1 MIKLAKM
8 SQNKKAI
15 VSVTNDLYTDQ
26 RVHKVC
32 LFLESQGFSV
42 VLVGRKRKSSKELP
56 LRSYQ
61 TKRFNLFFEKGAKFY
76 AEYNFRLFWYL
87 MFKKVDV
94 LVANDLDTL
103 LANYL
108 ASKFK
113 PTSRLVY
120 DSHEYFTEVP
130 ELIHRKKVKQIWEAI
145 EGWIF
150 PKLKTIYTV
159 NNSIAKLYADKYQKE
174 IKIVRNIAPR
184 WESNNLKSKQ
194 ELGIPENKK
203 LIVLQGAGINI
214 DRGAEE
220 AVQAMKWVENA
231 VLMIVGDGDVVH
243 QLKKYVIDNQL
254 DLKVLFFDKHP
265 YNEMMNFTYYA
276 DLGLTLDKPT
286 NINYR
291 YSLPN
296 KVFDYIQAETPIL
309 ATNLIEISRIVEEFK
324 VGEVINEFTP
334 ENLAFVLNSLLNDE
348 SRLTVF
354 KENCSKAAKVLNWEN
369 EMQVLKEIY
378 LSID

>member
-1 MIKLAKM
+1 M
-8 SQNKKAI
+8 SKQKKAI

-42 VLVGRKRKSSKELP
+42 ILVGRKLKSSVEL
-56 LRSYQ
+56 Q
-61 TKRFNLFFEKGAKFY
+61 TRTYSIKRFNLFFDKGAKFY

-87 MFKKVDV
+87 IFRKVDV

-103 LANYL
+103 LANYSV
-108 ASKFK
+108 SKFK
-113 PTSRLVY
+113 PFSRLVY

-130 ELIHRKKVKQIWEAI
+130 ELIHRKKVKQIWETI
-145 EGWIF
+145 EAWIF

-159 NNSIAKLYADKYQKE
+159 NSSIAKLYADKYQKE
-174 IKIVRNIAPR
+174 IKVVRNISPS
-184 WESNNLKSKQ
+184 WEPVNLKSKK
-194 ELGIPENKK
+194 ELGIPENKN
-203 LIVLQGAGINI
+203 LIILQGAGINI

-220 AVQAMKWVENA
+220 AVQAMKSVENT
-231 VLMIVGDGDVVH
+231 VLMIVGDGDVVF
-243 QLKKYVIDNQL
+243 QLKTYVIDNQL
-254 DLKVLFFDKHP
+254 VDKVLFFDKRP

-296 KVFDYIQAETPIL
+296 KVFDYIQAETPIIG
-309 ATNLIEISRIVEEFK
+309 TNLIEISKILSEYG
-324 VGEVINEFTP
+324 VGEIIEEFTP
-334 ENLAFVLNSLLNDE
+334 ENLALLINSIFSSE
-348 SRLTVF
+348 SKIANL
-354 KENCSKAAKVLNWEN
+354 KANCSKARKVLNWES
-369 EMQVLKEIY
+369 EIEILKEIY
-378 LSID
+378 SSID

>member
-1 MIKLAKM
+1 M
-8 SQNKKAI
+8 SKQKKAI

-42 VLVGRKRKSSKELP
+42 ILVGRKLKSSKILEP
-56 LRSYQ
+56 RTYK
-61 TKRFNLFFEKGAKFY
+61 TKRFNLFFDKGAKFY

-87 MFKKVDV
+87 IFRKVDV

-103 LANYL
+103 LANYSV
-108 ASKFK
+108 SKFK
-113 PTSRLVY
+113 PFSRLVY

-130 ELIHRKKVKQIWEAI
+130 ELIHRKKVKQIWETI
-145 EGWIF
+145 EAWIF

-159 NNSIAKLYADKYQKE
+159 NSSIAKLYADKYQKE
-174 IKIVRNIAPR
+174 IKVVRNISPS
-184 WESNNLKSKQ
+184 WEPVNLKSKK
-194 ELGIPENKK
+194 ELGIPENKN
-203 LIVLQGAGINI
+203 LIILQGAGINI

-220 AVQAMKWVENA
+220 AVQAMKSVENT
-231 VLMIVGDGDVVH
+231 VLMIVGDGDVVF
-243 QLKKYVIDNQL
+243 QLKTYVIDNQL
-254 DLKVLFFDKHP
+254 VDKVLFFDKRP

-296 KVFDYIQAETPIL
+296 KVFDYIQAETPIIG
-309 ATNLIEISRIVEEFK
+309 TNLIEISKILSEYG
-324 VGEVINEFTP
+324 VGEIIEEFTP
-334 ENLAFVLNSLLNDE
+334 ENLALLINSIFSSE
-348 SRLTVF
+348 SKLVNL
-354 KENCSKAAKVLNWEN
+354 KANCSKARKVLNWES
-369 EMQVLKEIY
+369 EIEILKEIY
-378 LSID
+378 SSID

>member
-1 MIKLAKM
+1 MTK
-8 SQNKKAI
+8 QKKAI

-42 VLVGRKRKSSKELP
+42 LLVGRKRKSSKVLEP
-56 LRSYQ
+56 RTYK
-61 TKRFNLFFEKGAKFY
+61 TKRVNLFFDKGAKFY

-87 MFKKVDV
+87 IFRKVDV

-103 LANYL
+103 LANYSV
-108 ASKFK
+108 SKFK
-113 PTSRLVY
+113 PFSRLVY

-130 ELIHRKKVKQIWEAI
+130 ELIHRKKVKQIWETI
-145 EGWIF
+145 EAWIF

-174 IKIVRNIAPR
+174 IKVVRNISPT
-184 WESNNLKSKQ
+184 WEPNNLKSKQ

-203 LIVLQGAGINI
+203 LIILQGAGINI

-220 AVQAMKWVENA
+220 AVQAMKLVENT
-231 VLMIVGDGDVVH
+231 VLMIVGDGDVVF
-243 QLKKYVIDNQL
+243 QLKTYVIDNQL
-254 DLKVLFFDKHP
+254 DDKVLFFDKRP

-276 DLGLTLDKPT
+276 DLGLTLDKST

-296 KVFDYIQAETPIL
+296 KVFDYIQAETPIIG
-309 ATNLIEISRIVEEFK
+309 TNLIEISKILSEYG
-324 VGEVINEFTP
+324 VGEIIEEFTP
-334 ENLAFVLNSLLNDE
+334 ENLALLINSLLSNDGK
-348 SRLTVF
+348 LTDLKV
-354 KENCSKAAKVLNWEN
+354 NCSKARIVLNWES
-369 EMQVLKEIY
+369 EIEILKEIY
-378 LSID
+378 SFID

>member
-1 MIKLAKM
+1 MTK
-8 SQNKKAI
+8 QKKAI

-42 VLVGRKRKSSKELP
+42 ILVGRKLKSSKILEP
-56 LRSYQ
+56 RTYK
-61 TKRFNLFFEKGAKFY
+61 TKRFNLFFDKGAKFY

-87 MFKKVDV
+87 IFRKVDV

-103 LANYL
+103 LANYSV
-108 ASKFK
+108 SKFK
-113 PTSRLVY
+113 PFSRLVY

-130 ELIHRKKVKQIWEAI
+130 ELIHRKKVKQIWETI
-145 EGWIF
+145 EAWIF

-159 NNSIAKLYADKYQKE
+159 NSSIAKLYADKYQKE
-174 IKIVRNIAPR
+174 IKVVRNISPS
-184 WESNNLKSKQ
+184 WEPVNLKSKK
-194 ELGIPENKK
+194 ELGIPENKN
-203 LIVLQGAGINI
+203 LIILQGAGINI

-220 AVQAMKWVENA
+220 AIQAMTLVENT
-231 VLMIVGDGDVVH
+231 VLMIVGDGDVVF
-243 QLKKYVIDNQL
+243 QLKTYIIDNQL
-254 DLKVLFFDKHP
+254 VDKVLFFDKRP

-296 KVFDYIQAETPIL
+296 KVFDYIQAETPIIG
-309 ATNLIEISRIVEEFK
+309 TNLIEISKILSEYG
-324 VGEVINEFTP
+324 VGEIIEEFTP
-334 ENLAFVLNSLLNDE
+334 ENLALLINSIFSSE
-348 SRLTVF
+348 SKLANL
-354 KENCSKAAKVLNWEN
+354 KANCSKARKVLNWES
-369 EMQVLKEIY
+369 EIEILKEIY
-378 LSID
+378 SSID

>member
-1 MIKLAKM
+1 MTK
-8 SQNKKAI
+8 QKKAI

-42 VLVGRKRKSSKELP
+42 LLVGRKRKSSKVLEP
-56 LRSYQ
+56 RTYK
-61 TKRFNLFFEKGAKFY
+61 TKRVNLFFDKGAKFY

-87 MFKKVDV
+87 IFRKVDV

-103 LANYL
+103 LANYSV
-108 ASKFK
+108 SKFK
-113 PTSRLVY
+113 PFSRLVY

-130 ELIHRKKVKQIWEAI
+130 ELIHRKKVKQIWETI
-145 EGWIF
+145 EAWIF

-174 IKIVRNIAPR
+174 IKVVRNISPT
-184 WESNNLKSKQ
+184 WEPNNLKSKQ

-203 LIVLQGAGINI
+203 LIILQGAGINI

-220 AVQAMKWVENA
+220 AVQAMKLVENT
-231 VLMIVGDGDVVH
+231 VLMIVGDGDVVF
-243 QLKKYVIDNQL
+243 QLKTYVIDNQL
-254 DLKVLFFDKHP
+254 DDKVLFFDKRP

-276 DLGLTLDKPT
+276 DLGLTLDKST

-296 KVFDYIQAETPIL
+296 KVFDYIQAETPIIG
-309 ATNLIEISRIVEEFK
+309 TNLIEISKILSEYG
-324 VGEVINEFTP
+324 VGEIIEEFTP
-334 ENLAFVLNSLLNDE
+334 ENLALLINSLLNNDGK
-348 SRLTVF
+348 LTDLKV
-354 KENCSKAAKVLNWEN
+354 NCSKARIVLNWES
-369 EMQVLKEIY
+369 EIEILKEIY
-378 LSID
+378 SFID

>member
-1 MIKLAKM
+1 MTK
-8 SQNKKAI
+8 QKKAI

-42 VLVGRKRKSSKELP
+42 LLVGRKRKSSVEL
-56 LRSYQ
+56 Q
-61 TKRFNLFFEKGAKFY
+61 TRTYSIKRFNLFFDKGAKFY

-87 MFKKVDV
+87 IFRKVDV

-103 LANYL
+103 LANYSV
-108 ASKFK
+108 SKFK
-113 PTSRLVY
+113 PFSRLVY

-130 ELIHRKKVKQIWEAI
+130 ELIHRKKVKQIWETI
-145 EGWIF
+145 EAWIF

-159 NNSIAKLYADKYQKE
+159 NSSIAKLYADKYQKE
-174 IKIVRNIAPR
+174 IKVVRNISPS
-184 WESNNLKSKQ
+184 WEPVNLKSKK
-194 ELGIPENKK
+194 ELGIPEKK
-203 LIVLQGAGINI
+203 NLIILQGAGINI

-220 AVQAMKWVENA
+220 AVQAMKSVENT
-231 VLMIVGDGDVVH
+231 VLMIVGDGDVVFE
-243 QLKKYVIDNQL
+243 LKRYVIDNQL
-254 DLKVLFFDKHP
+254 VDKVLFFDKRP

-296 KVFDYIQAETPIL
+296 KVFDYIQAETPIIG
-309 ATNLIEISRIVEEFK
+309 TNLIEISKILSEYG
-324 VGEVINEFTP
+324 VGEVIEEFTP
-334 ENLAFVLNSLLNDE
+334 ENLALLINSIFSSE
-348 SRLTVF
+348 SKLANL
-354 KENCSKAAKVLNWEN
+354 KANCSKARKVLNWES
-369 EMQVLKEIY
+369 EIEILKEIY
-378 LSID
+378 SSID

>member
-1 MIKLAKM
+1 MIK
-8 SQNKKAI
+8 QKKAI

-42 VLVGRKRKSSKELP
+42 ILVGRKRKSSKVLEP
-56 LRSYQ
+56 RTYK
-61 TKRFNLFFEKGAKFY
+61 TKRVNLFFDKGAKFY

-87 MFKKVDV
+87 IFRKVDV

-103 LANYL
+103 LANYSV
-108 ASKFK
+108 SKFK
-113 PTSRLVY
+113 PFSRLVY

-130 ELIHRKKVKQIWEAI
+130 ELIHRKKVKQIWETI
-145 EGWIF
+145 EAWIF

-174 IKIVRNIAPR
+174 IKVVRNISPT
-184 WESNNLKSKQ
+184 WEPNNLKSKQ

-203 LIVLQGAGINI
+203 LIILQGAGINI

-220 AVQAMKWVENA
+220 AVQAMKLVENT
-231 VLMIVGDGDVVH
+231 VLMIVGDGDVVF
-243 QLKKYVIDNQL
+243 QLKTYVIDNQL
-254 DLKVLFFDKHP
+254 DDKVLFFDKRP

-276 DLGLTLDKPT
+276 DLGLTLDKST

-296 KVFDYIQAETPIL
+296 KVFDYIQAETPIIG
-309 ATNLIEISRIVEEFK
+309 TNLIEISKILSEYG
-324 VGEVINEFTP
+324 VGEIIEEFTP
-334 ENLAFVLNSLLNDE
+334 ENLALLINSLLSNDGK
-348 SRLTVF
+348 LTDLKV
-354 KENCSKAAKVLNWEN
+354 NCSKARIVLNWES
-369 EMQVLKEIY
+369 EIEILKEIY
-378 LSID
+378 SFID

>member
-1 MIKLAKM
+1 M
-8 SQNKKAI
+8 SKQKKAI

-42 VLVGRKRKSSKELP
+42 ILVGRKLKSSKILEP
-56 LRSYQ
+56 RTYK
-61 TKRFNLFFEKGAKFY
+61 TKRFNLFFDKGAKFY

-87 MFKKVDV
+87 IFRKVDV

-103 LANYL
+103 LANYSV
-108 ASKFK
+108 SKFK
-113 PTSRLVY
+113 PFSRLVY

-130 ELIHRKKVKQIWEAI
+130 ELIHRKKVKQIWETI
-145 EGWIF
+145 EAWIF

-159 NNSIAKLYADKYQKE
+159 NSSIAKLYADKYQKE
-174 IKIVRNIAPR
+174 IKVVRNISPS
-184 WESNNLKSKQ
+184 WEPVNLKSKK
-194 ELGIPENKK
+194 ELGIPENKN
-203 LIVLQGAGINI
+203 LIILQGAGINI

-220 AVQAMKWVENA
+220 AVQAMKSVENT
-231 VLMIVGDGDVVH
+231 VLMIVGDGDVVF
-243 QLKKYVIDNQL
+243 QLKTYVIDNQL
-254 DLKVLFFDKHP
+254 VDKVLFFDKRP

-296 KVFDYIQAETPIL
+296 KVFDYIQAETPIIG
-309 ATNLIEISRIVEEFK
+309 TNLVEIAKVINEYG
-324 VGEVINEFTP
+324 VGEVLDELTP
-334 ENLAFVLNSLLNDE
+334 ENLAFVLNSIFSSE
-348 SRLTVF
+348 SKLVNL
-354 KENCSKAAKVLNWEN
+354 KANCSKARKVLNWES
-369 EMQVLKEIY
+369 EIEILKEIY
-378 LSID
+378 SSID

>member
-1 MIKLAKM
+1 M
-8 SQNKKAI
+8 SKKKKAI

-42 VLVGRKRKSSKELP
+42 LLVGRKRKSSKELP

-61 TKRFNLFFEKGAKFY
+61 TKRFNLFFDKGAKFY
-76 AEYNFRLFWYL
+76 AEYNFRLFWFL
-87 MFKKVDV
+87 MFRKVDL

-130 ELIHRKKVKQIWEAI
+130 ELINRKKVKQIWEGI

-159 NNSIAKLYADKYQKE
+159 NSSIAKLYSDKYQKE
-174 IKIVRNIAPR
+174 IKVVRNISPS
-184 WESNNLKSKQ
+184 WEPKNLKSKQ

-203 LIVLQGAGINI
+203 LIIIQGAGINI

-220 AVQAMKWVENA
+220 AVQAMKSLENA

-254 DLKVLFFDKHP
+254 DSKVLFFDKRP
-265 YNEMMNFTYYA
+265 FDEMMNFTFYA

-296 KVFDYIQAETPIL
+296 KVFDYIQAETPIV
-309 ATNLIEISRIVEEFK
+309 ATNLIEISKIVDEFK
-324 VGEVINEFTP
+324 VGEIIHDFTP
-334 ENLAFVLNSLLNDE
+334 ENLVNVLNSLLNDE
-348 SRLTVF
+348 SRLTVL
-354 KENCSKAAKVLNWEN
+354 KENCSKARKVVNWEN
-369 EMQVLKEIY
+369 EIQALKEIY
-378 LSID
+378 LPID